1 MYSGRENGAAG
12 LSARTDVIHKS
23 LSGVANGRALKRT
36 ALTTE
41 NTAMFASTV
50 RVSVET
56 TANAKPG
63 WRRNWRMDAWRFISL
78 LTKELHRTLGSLV
91 EFRHNSAQIR
101 HRACSRLRSFLM
113 SGHSE

>member
-12 LSARTDVIHKS
+12 LSVRTDIIHKS
-23 LSGVANGRALKRT
+23 LSGVANGRALKST

-41 NTAMFASTV
+41 NTAMLAPTV

-63 WRRNWRMDAWRFISL
+63 WQRNWRMDAWRIISPL
-78 LTKELHRTLGSLV
+78 PRSCIVSYLGNLV
-91 EFRHNSAQIR
+91 EFRHNSAQMR
-101 HRACSRLRSFLM
+101 HR
-113 SGHSE
+113 

>member
-12 LSARTDVIHKS
+12 LSVRTDIIHKS
-23 LSGVANGRALKRT
+23 LSGVANGRALKST

-41 NTAMFASTV
+41 NTAMLAPTV
-50 RVSVET
+50 RASVET

-63 WRRNWRMDAWRFISL
+63 WRRNCRIDAWRVISL
-78 LTKELHRTLGSLV
+78 LSKELHRILGSRV

-101 HRACSRLRSFLM
+101 HRARSRLRSFLM
-113 SGHSE
+113 RRHSE

>member
-23 LSGVANGRALKRT
+23 LSGVANGRALKST

-41 NTAMFASTV
+41 NTATLAPTV
-50 RVSVET
+50 RHSVET

-63 WRRNWRMDAWRFISL
+63 RRRNWRMDAWRIISCL
-78 LTKELHRTLGSLV
+78 SKELHRIPGNLV
-91 EFRHNSAQIR
+91 KFRHNSAQIR
-101 HRACSRLRSFLM
+101 
-113 SGHSE
+113 